1 MKMDIYENVKKNK
14 YGFYELKDKYRK
26 EMRNLYRNEYYQS
39 NMGLYQSSYSDEEL
53 RYKNNIYNEK
63 YHIFCNLVGE
73 GASNKNTLLDIGCGE
88 GYCLSFFFALGWD
101 VLGIDLSEFGLN
113 THNPHMK
120 EYFKKGEILDQI
132 QLLCDQNKKFDY
144 INMDNVLE
152 HLSNPEYLLESIKS
166 LFHKGT
172 VLSIRVPNDFSL
184 IQKTAFKYGFI
195 NTDFW
200 VTKQTSEHFNYFTE
214 KSLTEFLQQKEFVKK
229 KSIADYP
236 IDCNLFN
243 DQTNYINDK
252 KNGAACHQAQLIL
265 ANMLY
270 DESME
275 KAVSV
280 HEALANAGIGRN
292 VTVFCQLN

>member
-1 MKMDIYENVKKNK
+1 MDIYENVKKNK

-26 EMRNLYRNEYYQS
+26 ELRNLYGNEYYQN

-53 RYKNNIYNEK
+53 RYKNNIYKEK
-63 YHIFCNLVGE
+63 YHIFCSLVR
-73 GASNKNTLLDIGCGE
+73 GADKKTLLDIGCGE
-88 GYCLSFFFALGWD
+88 GYCLSFFCALGWNI
-101 VLGIDLSEFGLN
+101 LGIDLSTFGLN

-120 EYFKKGEILDQI
+120 EFFNKGEILEQI

-152 HLSNPEYLLESIKS
+152 HLSDPEYFLESIKP
-166 LFHKGT
+166 LFHKET
-172 VLSIRVPNDFSL
+172 VLSICVPNDLSL

-200 VTKQTSEHFNYFTE
+200 VTKQTSEHFNYFNE
-214 KSLTEFLQQKEFVKK
+214 KSLSEFLQQKGFVKK

-236 IDCNLFN
+236 IDFNLFN
-243 DQTNYINDK
+243 DRTNYINDK
-252 KNGAACHQAQLIL
+252 KNGSFCHQVRLVFE
-265 ANMLY
+265 NMLY